1 MHGRSGAESHVVF
14 HGGGTPAFADEPRAG
29 SATGLFQYSGTGR
42 SGRYG
47 GRQHVA
53 RPPALPPRR
62 QAGDAAQSVG
72 LVGRRPFG
80 SPFEKSGQRRH
91 SGQSARFRRLYRQPQ
106 ALLVV
111 RPQSAHERFDAVPLR
126 AVPLLQDGRERAGT
140 QSGPQFGCLCGSRV
154 QLLVS
159 YRREVLC
166 RCAREVSGRA
176 GPCQVLFHAVQRLAR
191 RERVVCRGRRRIGG
205 QQQPADHPHPS
216 GGGTGRS
223 LPQLLPARRHG
234 VRREVQAR
242 RLRCGL
248 RHRCDLRA
256 DSESAG
262 FGGGQRHRFHCVEQ
276 GQFDARHRKPEA
288 DLRRCAGRCVGGCRH
303 RFRSGRVEVR
313 ATKRARRG
321 CSITR

>member
-1 MHGRSGAESHVVF
+1 MKKLLYTLAAVLVCTGAAAQNPRCISWR
-14 HGGGTPAFADEPRAG
+14 GAPAFADEPRAG

-42 SGRYG
+42 SGRDG
-47 GRQHVA
+47 GRKHVA

-154 QLLVS
+154 QLLVPLS
-159 YRREVLC
+159 
-166 RCAREVSGRA
+166 ARS
-176 GPCQVLFHAVQRLAR
+176 
-191 RERVVCRGRRRIGG
+191 
-205 QQQPADHPHPS
+205 S
-216 GGGTGRS
+216 MS
-223 LPQLLPARRHG
+223 
-234 VRREVQAR
+234 
-242 RLRCGL
+242 
-248 RHRCDLRA
+248 
-256 DSESAG
+256 
-262 FGGGQRHRFHCVEQ
+262 
-276 GQFDARHRKPEA
+276 
-288 DLRRCAGRCVGGCRH
+288 
-303 RFRSGRVEVR
+303 VR
-313 ATKRARRG
+313 A
-321 CSITR
+321 

>member
-1 MHGRSGAESHVVF
+1 MKKLLYTLAAVLVCTGAAAQNPTLYFMEGVPLRS
-14 HGGGTPAFADEPRAG
+14 
-29 SATGLFQYSGTGR
+29 QMN
-42 SGRYG
+42 
-47 GRQHVA
+47 
-53 RPPALPPRR
+53 PALAPQRGYFNIPVLGGLAVT
-62 QAGDAAQSVG
+62 AGGNTSLDH
-72 LVGRRPFG
+72 LL
-80 SPFEKSGQRRH
+80 
-91 SGQSARFRRLYRQPQ
+91 FRRDGRLVTLLSPSVSSAD
-106 ALLVV
+106 ALSDLHSENLVNADIRV
-111 RPQSAHERFDAVPLR
+111 NLLGFGAYTANRKHFWSFDLNLRTSVSTQFPLR

-216 GGGTGRS
+216 GGGTGRG

-256 DSESAG
+256 DPEPAG
-262 FGGGQRHRFHCVEQ
+262 FGGDQRHRFHRVEQ

-288 DLRRCAGRCVGGCRH
+288 DLRRCAGRCVGGLP
-303 RFRSGRVEVR
+303 
-313 ATKRARRG
+313 T
-321 CSITR
+321 SISIWAS